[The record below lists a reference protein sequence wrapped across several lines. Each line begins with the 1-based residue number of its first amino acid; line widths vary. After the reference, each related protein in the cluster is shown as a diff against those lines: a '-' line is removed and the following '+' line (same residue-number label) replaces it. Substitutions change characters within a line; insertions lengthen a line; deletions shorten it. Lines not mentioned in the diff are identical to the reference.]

1 MPIKLLFRYRLI
13 IFMYNIFRNNENL
26 LNELA
31 IDHDFN
37 ARSKTK
43 SLKLPK
49 IKTEK
54 GRRSVLYSSVNLVS
68 SHALDIIDFPPKT
81 FRGAL
86 AARLWEEFKTH
97 TLWRV
102 CDCGGGYPT

>member
-1 MPIKLLFRYRLI
+1 
-13 IFMYNIFRNNENL
+13 MYNMFRNNENL

-37 ARSKTK
+37 TRSKTK

-54 GRRSVLYSSVNLVS
+54 GRRSTLYSVVNLVS
-68 SHALDIIDFPPKT
+68 SYALDLINLPPKA
-81 FRGAL
+81 FKDAL
-86 AARLWEEFKTH
+86 EACHWEE
-97 TLWRV
+97 
-102 CDCGGGYPT
+102 D